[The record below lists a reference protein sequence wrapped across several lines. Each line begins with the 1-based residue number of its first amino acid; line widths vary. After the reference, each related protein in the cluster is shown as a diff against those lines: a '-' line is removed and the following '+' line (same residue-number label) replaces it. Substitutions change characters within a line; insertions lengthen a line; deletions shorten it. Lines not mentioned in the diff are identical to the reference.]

1 MSPVFRRDSEVC
13 VLMINARGIM
23 ISVGA
28 KGSGTFAPQF
38 IFKYIGL

>member
-13 VLMINARGIM
+13 
-23 ISVGA
+23 VGA